1 MSLISLYRVELRRMF
16 LSRRIWVGAL
26 CGILT
31 PLLGVIG
38 NETLPS
44 VSSRYI
50 ANPVLTATAV
60 SAMLW
65 AVLIILEASRLHRS
79 GVYLLTDAA
88 SSPRALSAAR
98 MAAAMTVTAAVSIL
112 CAIVYLPYT
121 AVKMEYL
128 FDPVFY
134 AANYLIFMLLTGW
147 ISVLFAD
154 TFYQITRR
162 VELSVILYAL
172 LAYFNFSGYA
182 QNDYFMRW
190 LYPYV
195 IVYSD
200 GFQSWWFLRTFTGFR
215 GRLTG

>member
-16 LSRRIWVGAL
+16 LSRWIWVGAL

-79 GVYLLTDAA
+79 GVYLLTDGI
-88 SSPRALSAAR
+88 LAAR
-98 MAAAMTVTAAVSIL
+98 AVRGEDG
-112 CAIVYLPYT
+112 CRHDGYGCG
-121 AVKMEYL
+121 
-128 FDPVFY
+128 FDFVCHR
-134 AANYLIFMLLTGW
+134 
-147 ISVLFAD
+147 LFAIYGGKNGI
-154 TFYQITRR
+154 F
-162 VELSVILYAL
+162 V
-172 LAYFNFSGYA
+172 
-182 QNDYFMRW
+182 
-190 LYPYV
+190 
-195 IVYSD
+195 
-200 GFQSWWFLRTFTGFR
+200 
-215 GRLTG
+215 